1 MTSETSSRFAHS
13 PPFDGGPW
21 HLIKSHTSGVQ
32 ELAIGFAQPLGLSAE
47 ASSAAL
53 LHDLGK
59 YGDLF
64 QKRLK
69 GEVSGIDHWTIGAWV
84 ALSKLNSVDIA
95 LAIQGHHIGIQYA
108 DKNSLKSLDPSQA
121 VQEPRRLSETKADL
135 LLECQTSDGIFL
147 PASKFSPRD
156 RFGANNMLR
165 TRMLFSTLVDADFLD
180 TESHFARKDNGPK
193 IPRQIGS
200 ELNVERALD
209 ALNIFLANLTSSA
222 TNSVKELREQV
233 TSACAD
239 AADLPIGIFT
249 LTAPTGSGKTLAMLR
264 FALLHAKQHNLR
276 RIIVVLPFL
285 TIIEQ
290 TARIYREI
298 FKEFGE
304 QFVLEDHSLAH
315 DEGKDDDGPE
325 NRAKLL
331 AENWDAPIVIT
342 TNVRFFEALHHNRPS
357 VCRKLHRIARSVVLC
372 DEVQTL
378 PLNVPIPSSMASLD
392 NKQRAD
398 GVNLVAPTLAT
409 LASLAQDFG
418 TSIVFA
424 TATQPAFGK
433 FNAAVKELCPYPWE
447 PREIIPEVQTMF
459 ERSARV
465 TVEWR
470 FDPEPYEQVAEEVS
484 TQPGT
489 LVILNTRGEAADF
502 AKRLRTLRPETQVFH
517 LSTHMCVAHRR
528 QILQRVRNEGV
539 ESHGFLVAT
548 QCVEAGVDLD
558 FCQVYRAWAP
568 LDSIAQA
575 AGRCNRNGRVER
587 GKVVVFMPEN
597 AKYPLGGYKQSVQ
610 AAINTIKL
618 HGPKNAELHD
628 PELFRRF
635 FEALYRAY
643 GVDRQDSVIG
653 DRINTGNYVDVA
665 TLYRL
670 IPDSGANV
678 ILRIGAHL
686 GPDHKEI
693 NENLLDQL
701 ETDGLNGN
709 LMRKLR
715 AYTVSTFLDQK
726 DDLPLKPLKNRRGDI
741 IPGWF
746 LLDDPAYYDPN
757 YGLLSQ
763 GPAYALIA

>member
-1 MTSETSSRFAHS
+1 
-13 PPFDGGPW
+13 
-21 HLIKSHTSGVQ
+21 
-32 ELAIGFAQPLGLSAE
+32 
-47 ASSAAL
+47 
-53 LHDLGK
+53 
-59 YGDLF
+59 
-64 QKRLK
+64 
-69 GEVSGIDHWTIGAWV
+69 
-84 ALSKLNSVDIA
+84 
-95 LAIQGHHIGIQYA
+95 
-108 DKNSLKSLDPSQA
+108 
-121 VQEPRRLSETKADL
+121 
-135 LLECQTSDGIFL
+135 
-147 PASKFSPRD
+147 
-156 RFGANNMLR
+156 
-165 TRMLFSTLVDADFLD
+165 
-180 TESHFARKDNGPK
+180 
-193 IPRQIGS
+193 
-200 ELNVERALD
+200 
-209 ALNIFLANLTSSA
+209 
-222 TNSVKELREQV
+222 
-233 TSACAD
+233 
-239 AADLPIGIFT
+239 
-249 LTAPTGSGKTLAMLR
+249 
-264 FALLHAKQHNLR
+264 
-276 RIIVVLPFL
+276 
-285 TIIEQ
+285 
-290 TARIYREI
+290 
-298 FKEFGE
+298 
-304 QFVLEDHSLAH
+304 
-315 DEGKDDDGPE
+315 
-325 NRAKLL
+325 
-331 AENWDAPIVIT
+331 
-342 TNVRFFEALHHNRPS
+342 
-357 VCRKLHRIARSVVLC
+357 
-372 DEVQTL
+372 
-378 PLNVPIPSSMASLD
+378 
-392 NKQRAD
+392 
-398 GVNLVAPTLAT
+398 
-409 LASLAQDFG
+409 
-418 TSIVFA
+418 
-424 TATQPAFGK
+424 
-433 FNAAVKELCPYPWE
+433 
-447 PREIIPEVQTMF
+447 
-459 ERSARV
+459 
-465 TVEWR
+465 
-470 FDPEPYEQVAEEVS
+470 
-484 TQPGT
+484 
-489 LVILNTRGEAADF
+489 
-502 AKRLRTLRPETQVFH
+502 
-517 LSTHMCVAHRR
+517 VAHRR
-528 QILQRVRNEGV
+528 QILQRVRDEGV